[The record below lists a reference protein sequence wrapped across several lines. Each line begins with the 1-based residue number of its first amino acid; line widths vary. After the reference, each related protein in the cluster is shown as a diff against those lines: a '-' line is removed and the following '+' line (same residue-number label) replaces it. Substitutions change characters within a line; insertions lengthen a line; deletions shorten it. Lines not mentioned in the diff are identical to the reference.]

1 MLSFTGKSYL
11 QICPAGVIFDPKI
24 DACVTPDQSNR
35 DECAAGKFLGFE
47 CPTYEPEQ

>member
-1 MLSFTGKSYL
+1 MFSFTGKSYL

-35 DECAAGKFLGFE
+35 AECAAGKFLGFE